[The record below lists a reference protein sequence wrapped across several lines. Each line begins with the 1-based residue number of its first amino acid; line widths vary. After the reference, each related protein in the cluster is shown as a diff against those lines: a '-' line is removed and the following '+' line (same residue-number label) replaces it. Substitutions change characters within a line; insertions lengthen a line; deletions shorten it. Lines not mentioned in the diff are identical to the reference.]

1 MKLTSI
7 LSNLAN
13 HLNRKTKNWRKAM
26 SEIKSVLLWENQRR
40 YIREAIDA
48 GTLKGAII
56 PTGSTEQH
64 NEHLAMYHDTQSA
77 VYVAKLAAEKL
88 FPQVIV
94 TTPLA
99 IGVSEHWM
107 DHKGTLTLRPEVFCE
122 VLYDVADS
130 VRRHGIDNILICNGH
145 AGNSAPVRNVL
156 DEHCEKLGINIVYH
170 SYWEAYSSEL
180 VKEQMESGEC
190 PGHAAEFETAFAL
203 AAFAENIDW
212 NGVDYDSAKLT
223 ISDENQAKSDR
234 KYHHHAKLASVEKG
248 QVMIDVAVDW
258 IAVKMQEM
266 LS

>member
-1 MKLTSI
+1 
-7 LSNLAN
+7 
-13 HLNRKTKNWRKAM
+13 M
-26 SEIKSVLLWENQRR
+26 SQIKSVLLWENQRR

-48 GTLKGAII
+48 GTLNGAII

-77 VYVAKLAAEKL
+77 VYVSKLAAEKL

-107 DHKGTLTLRPEVFCE
+107 DHKGTLTLRPEVFGE

-130 VRRHGIDNILICNGH
+130 MRRHGIHNILIVNGH
-145 AGNSAPVRNVL
+145 AGNTAPVQERL
-156 DEHCEKLGINIVYH
+156 DGFRDRLGVNLAYH
-170 SYWEAYSSEL
+170 SYWEAYSEEL
-180 VKEQMESGEC
+180 VQEQMESGVC

-203 AAFAENIDW
+203 AAFPENVDW

-223 ISDENQAKSDR
+223 ISNAGQATADR
-234 KYHHHAKLASVEKG
+234 EYHHQAKLATAEKG
-248 QVMIDVAVDW
+248 QAMLDVAVAW
-258 IAVKMQEM
+258 VAERMQAM
-266 LS
+266 L